1 MRHYLLGC
9 LVSAALGAA
18 LATWALQGASK
29 SEVHAQEPVRRLSP
43 PAGSDSARRVP
54 ASPQS
59 VTPLPVPTS
68 PSEDA
73 DPTLSEFTPE
83 ERVNIWVYEKVNR
96 GVVHI
101 MTKAASGDSFFS
113 LEEPAEGSGS
123 GSVVDQQGHILTNYH
138 VIDGASE
145 IRVTLFD
152 GQSYDASLVGRDTA
166 DDVAVLKI
174 DAPRDSLF
182 PIELGDSAGLRVGQ
196 RVFAIGNPFGLE
208 RTLTVGT
215 LSSLNRRLPS
225 RTGRDMKSIIQVDA
239 ALNRGNS
246 GGPLLNSRG
255 LLIGMNTAIASSTGE
270 NTGVGFSIPVNT
282 IKRVVPQLIE
292 RGRVIRPV
300 IGIASVFE
308 SKQGLVIIELVP
320 GGPAERAGLR
330 GFRLTRKK
338 ERRGPFVYERQVV
351 DREYADII
359 VAADGKPVRTG
370 DELMDL
376 VESKKPG
383 ERLVVRVLREGRE
396 LDVLVMLGSNEGQG
410 AE

>member
-1 MRHYLLGC
+1 
-9 LVSAALGAA
+9 VSAALGAV
-18 LATWALQGASK
+18 LATWVWQGASK
-29 SEVHAQEPVRRLSP
+29 SQVQAQEPVRSLTS
-43 PAGSDSARRVP
+43 PAGSDSVRGVA
-54 ASPQS
+54 ASPQA
-59 VTPLPVPTS
+59 VS
-68 PSEDA
+68 PSHVPDSQPVDA

-83 ERVNIWVYEKVNR
+83 ERVNIWVYERVNR

-123 GSVVDQQGHILTNYH
+123 GSVLDQQGHILTNFH
-138 VIDGASE
+138 VIEGASA

-152 GQSYDASLVGRDTA
+152 GQSYDASLVGRDA
-166 DDVAVLKI
+166 ANDVAVLKI
-174 DAPRDSLF
+174 DAPRDLLF
-182 PIELGDSAGLRVGQ
+182 PIELGDSSTLRVGQ

-282 IKRVVPQLIE
+282 VKRVVPQLIE

-308 SKQGLVIIELVP
+308 SKQGLVVIELVP

-330 GFRLTRKK
+330 GFRLMRKK
-338 ERRGPFVYERQVV
+338 ERRGPFVYERQYV

-359 VAADGKPVRTG
+359 VAAEGKPVRTG

-383 ERLVVRVLREGRE
+383 DRLVVRVLREGRE
-396 LDVLVMLGSNEGQG
+396 LDVAVVLGSNEGQG
-410 AE
+410 VE